1 MTEEPELPD
10 PGHEL
15 HREGPV
21 APHVLLDQG
30 KELAGDELAHGLPS
44 HALLVR
50 EELVE
55 VEEVYVLEL
64 GHGHSFHRRGVGRQ
78 TTAERG
84 GES

>member
-1 MTEEPELPD
+1 
-10 PGHEL
+10 
-15 HREGPV
+15 
-21 APHVLLDQG
+21 VLLDQG

-64 GHGHSFHRRGVGRQ
+64 GHGHSFRRRRRVGRQ

-84 GES
+84 GET